1 MANSQAN
8 FVAPAACPHSVYAE
22 ARREADA
29 FKWVE
34 SERAGR
40 DLGEEALRDW
50 ARRYWRPFLRAC
62 LLEHLQG
69 RRFWAELDRGDG
81 DFGGL
86 AGQEGGLA
94 GEVLRLLRDG
104 AENLDVILWARRAGA
119 DLEAV
124 LRALERADV
133 NSRRLPHP
141 LEC

>member
-1 MANSQAN
+1 MTT
-8 FVAPAACPHSVYAE
+8 HSIYAE

-29 FKWVE
+29 FKWIE

-40 DLGEEALRDW
+40 DLGEEALRCW
-50 ARRYWRPFLRAC
+50 ARRYWRPFLRAR
-62 LLEHLQG
+62 LLEHLLG
-69 RRFWAELDRGDG
+69 RRFWAELDRGEG

-86 AGQEGGLA
+86 AGHEA
-94 GEVLRLLRDG
+94 GPGAEVLRMLRDG

-124 LRALERADV
+124 LRLLERADV

-141 LEC
+141 LDR